1 MEYMEDPG
9 RSKDFCI
16 YGDVVQELDQEMIQ
30 RLNDRYEVN
39 HSCMSDSIGPVHDR
53 IDTSCQY
60 HISPFKAP

>member
-9 RSKDFCI
+9 RSKDFWI

-30 RLNDRYEVN
+30 QLNDRYEVN

-53 IDTSCQY
+53 INTSCQY
-60 HISPFKAP
+60 HISPLEAL